1 MPDTPVLSTHVLGT
15 PMLSAADSKHPYLSP
30 NPGVRVKSLERCA
43 DEGWRGQT
51 HDVWVDVESPNA
63 AQLDELK
70 RHFAFNKLALDDAL
84 ETDHWSRFERYPE
97 HLFLIFRTLA
107 EPEDLTDRTEELD
120 IFWFPEQHA
129 LVTFRHEPVT
139 YLEAVWAETN
149 SFSGRTPVDVLYAL
163 LQRGTDTFFTF
174 VDELEDRTDALE
186 QGLFEPS
193 PSAPDAP
200 LGGRDVRSAPLYR
213 DIFAL
218 RRTLIGT
225 RKRVSSARE
234 NVAQLAR
241 HAAEVSPEGGLYLR
255 DVADHLARVYGGL
268 DAAREVLSGLLE
280 VYLNVENQRL
290 NEVIRT
296 LTTVSTIFLPLTFLA
311 GVWGMNFEYEPEFG
325 WRYGYL
331 FAWASFITVGGL
343 LLWYFKRKRWW

>member
-1 MPDTPVLSTHVLGT
+1 MVRSIPVRSEVSSEG
-15 PMLSAADSKHPYLSP
+15 SSKHPHLP
-30 NPGVRVKSLERCA
+30 PDPGVRVKNLGRCD
-43 DEGWRGQT
+43 DETWRGQT
-51 HDVWVDVESPNA
+51 HGVWVDAESPNA
-63 AQLDELK
+63 EQLAALK
-70 RHFAFNKLALDDAL
+70 QAFKFNPLALDDVL

-107 EPEDLTDRTEELD
+107 EPENLTDRTEELD
-120 IFWFPEQHA
+120 IFWFPEQNV
-129 LVTFRHEPVT
+129 LVTFRNEPVT
-139 YLEAVWAETN
+139 YLSEVWADTN
-149 SFSGRTPVDVLYAL
+149 SFSGQTPVDILYAL

-174 VDELEDRTDALE
+174 LDELEDRTDALE
-186 QGLFEPS
+186 QSLFEPS
-193 PSAPDAP
+193 ENAPDPPA
-200 LGGRDVRSAPLYR
+200 GRDVRTRPLYR

-241 HAAEVSPEGGLYLR
+241 HAADVSPEGGLYLR

-268 DAAREVLSGLLE
+268 DAGRDVLSGLLE

-311 GVWGMNFEYEPEFG
+311 GVWGMNFRFEPEFG
-325 WRYGYL
+325 WRYGYA

>member
-1 MPDTPVLSTHVLGT
+1 MVGSIPESSEAT
-15 PMLSAADSKHPYLSP
+15 SAESSKHPYLSP
-30 NPGVRVKSLERCA
+30 NPGIRVKNLERCD
-43 DEGWRGQT
+43 DELWRGQT
-51 HDVWVDVESPNA
+51 HGVWVDVESPNGEQLA
-63 AQLDELK
+63 ALK
-70 RHFAFNKLALDDAL
+70 KAFRFNPLALEDAL

-107 EPEDLTDRTEELD
+107 EPEDLTERTEELD
-120 IFWFPEQHA
+120 IFWFPEQNA
-129 LVTFRHEPVT
+129 LVTFRNEPVT
-139 YLEAVWAETN
+139 YLSEVWAETN
-149 SFSGRTPVDVLYAL
+149 SFSGRTPVDLLYTL

-174 VDELEDRTDALE
+174 LDELGDRTDALE
-186 QGLFEPS
+186 RGLFEHPKNDS
-193 PSAPDAP
+193 PVA
-200 LGGRDVRSAPLYR
+200 RDVRTQPLYR

-218 RRTLIGT
+218 RRTLIGA

-234 NVAQLAR
+234 NVAQFAR
-241 HAAEVSPEGGLYLR
+241 HAAEVSPEGSLYLR

-311 GVWGMNFEYEPEFG
+311 GVWGMNFEYEPEFS